1 MSKQIL
7 DIKLSECG
15 DFVYIKFTDGEYFK
29 ISSYDWYGLDF
40 AKKKAE
46 TVSDSQ
52 FSMLVMLDEC
62 SKAKNKLISLL
73 SYSGNSKKGFAQ
85 KLKRYGFSEESINYA
100 LAFAEEKKLI
110 SDENYAEALIHE
122 LVNIKKYGPI
132 RVKQEMYRHGISE
145 NLTNSMIEVY
155 FEKDENGL
163 SQFDKNMLDMAIIKS
178 KKFDLNDKS
187 SKEKLFASLNRLG
200 YEYTRI
206 SKLRFNKK

>member
-132 RVKQEMYRHGISE
+132 RVKQEMYRQTTALPPRMVPTLKRTKTDFL
-145 NLTNSMIEVY
+145 NLTKIC
-155 FEKDENGL
+155 L
-163 SQFDKNMLDMAIIKS
+163 IWL
-178 KKFDLNDKS
+178 
-187 SKEKLFASLNRLG
+187 SLNQKNL
-200 YEYTRI
+200 I
-206 SKLRFNKK
+206 